1 LQSDLRAGE
10 PVLLAFAGRMSERND
25 LRDVGRGYLSLQGR
39 RTEPALSRPTDIERA
54 ECYDLDR
61 IAMAGTKITLEQVRH
76 VARLARLELLPEQEE
91 RLRAD
96 MDEMLAY
103 VDKLNEL
110 DTKDVAPTTQVGE
123 AGMPMRDDEVTN
135 RPDARAMLA
144 NAPSSE
150 RGYFKVPK
158 IIE

>member
-1 LQSDLRAGE
+1 LRTT
-10 PVLLAFAGRMSERND
+10 M
-25 LRDVGRGYLSLQGR
+25 
-39 RTEPALSRPTDIERA
+39 A
-54 ECYDLDR
+54 E
-61 IAMAGTKITLEQVRH
+61 IKITLEQVRH
-76 VARLARLELLPEQEE
+76 VARLARLELSPADEE

-110 DTKDVAPTTQVGE
+110 DTSKVAPTSQVGE

-135 RPDARAMLA
+135 RPAAEAMLA
-144 NAPSSE
+144 NAPSRE
-150 RGYFKVPK
+150 HDYFKVPK

>member
-1 LQSDLRAGE
+1 
-10 PVLLAFAGRMSERND
+10 M
-25 LRDVGRGYLSLQGR
+25 
-39 RTEPALSRPTDIERA
+39 A
-54 ECYDLDR
+54 E
-61 IAMAGTKITLEQVRH
+61 TKITLEQVRH
-76 VARLARLELLPEQEE
+76 VARLARLELSASDEQ

-123 AGMPMRDDEVTN
+123 AGTPMRDDEVTN
-135 RPDARAMLA
+135 QPRAEAMLA
-144 NAPSSE
+144 NAPS
-150 RGYFKVPK
+150 RDRNYFKVPK